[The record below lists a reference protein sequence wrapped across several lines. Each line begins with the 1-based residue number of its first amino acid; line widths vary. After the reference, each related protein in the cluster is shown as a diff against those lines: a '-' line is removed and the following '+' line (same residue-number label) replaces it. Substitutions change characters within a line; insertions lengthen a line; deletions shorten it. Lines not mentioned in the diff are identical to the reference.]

1 MNPSTV
7 ELSVV
12 GSMICGSFTI
22 GFRRFPFAGFS
33 IGIAESASTTP
44 FVPNN
49 SITKHR

>member
-33 IGIAESASTTP
+33 IDVDSTTTP